1 MKRFQ
6 IIMNAKCIKDFNTWG
21 GAFNYLSQKML
32 QMNNESELI
41 MYDSFLLKIEFEI
54 YKH

>member
-6 IIMNAKCIKDFNTWG
+6 IILNAKCIKDFNTFG
-21 GAFNYLSQKML
+21 GAFNYLSKKL
-32 QMNNESELI
+32 LEMNEESEILL
-41 MYDSFLLKIEFEI
+41 YDSLSSKIVYEI